1 MSYNGEHYSTFMAL
15 LQMWGLPMKLAES
28 ISKQLANIDNA
39 KQDELIKTL
48 TVELHKRQSS
58 M

>member
-1 MSYNGEHYSTFMAL
+1 MM
-15 LQMWGLPMKLAES
+15 LAES
-28 ISKQLANIDNA
+28 ISKQLA
-39 KQDELIKTL
+39 KDELIKTL